1 MRPRTYFCLFF
12 AVSLGC
18 TGLHDRLKTEK
29 LNGPVDKHLQWTRSG
44 EPERVTTDAWWT
56 SFNDGTLTRLV
67 GTMHTQNL
75 DLRQAVQRINQ
86 AKAVLAGAAAA
97 AWPTIEANASAQQ
110 GRANTPFG
118 IVVDSEQYGASVG
131 AAYEI
136 DVWNKLGAREKASNY
151 NQKATVLEQH
161 ALAMSLTAQ
170 LVDLYF
176 AYAEQMEIKRLLTRQ
191 LETNQVMLTLLK
203 QRFGYGLAQ
212 ATDVLQQEQNTKA
225 LQALI
230 APIDAQRDNVRNQIA
245 TMVGAVAIGF
255 SLTDAET
262 IKLPVIGAPP
272 KLGVPADLLSQRPD
286 LRAFQLRIKASD
298 ENVAAAI
305 ADRLPA
311 FRIRASAGY
320 GARSFSDL
328 LDQWLWSVTGSMVAP
343 LFDGGRRAAEV
354 DRMKAILEETL
365 LEFKKRYL
373 VAIADVETALSNED
387 GQRLR
392 LDALR
397 SELKTSRVLLR
408 ETKAR
413 YLDGLLDYLPVLN
426 ALQATHR
433 AERNVVNARRQLLM
447 QRVALHRA
455 IGGHWLS
462 KVRLAEQTGDKE

>member
-1 MRPRTYFCLFF
+1 MRRRIYICLIGAFF
-12 AVSLGC
+12 IGC
-18 TGLHDRLKTEK
+18 TSLHERVKPAE
-29 LNGPVDKHLQWTRSG
+29 LNGPATPQLRWTHSTG
-44 EPERVTTDAWWT
+44 SQQTTGSWWAT
-56 SFNDGTLTRLV
+56 FNDPKLTQLV
-67 GTMHTQNL
+67 ATMHDQNL
-75 DLRQAVQRINQ
+75 DLKQAVQRIKQ
-86 AKAVLAGAAAA
+86 ARAVLAGAAAA
-97 AWPTIEANASAQQ
+97 AWPTVEANASAQQ

-136 DVWNKLGAREKASNY
+136 DAWNKLGARRKASDY
-151 NQKATVLEQH
+151 NQKATILEQQ

-176 AYAEQMEIKRLLTRQ
+176 AYAEQLEIKRLLSQQ
-191 LETNQVMLTLLK
+191 LHTNQVMLTLLK

-230 APIDAQRDNVRNQIA
+230 APLDAQRDSVRNQIA
-245 TMVGAVAIGF
+245 TMLGTVAIDF
-255 SLTDAET
+255 SLDEPDH
-262 IKLPVIGAPP
+262 IKLPVLSGAPQ
-272 KLGVPADLLSQRPD
+272 LGVPADLLTQRPD
-286 LRAFQLRIKASD
+286 LRAIQLRIKASD

-328 LDQWLWSVTGSMVAP
+328 LDQWLWSITGSVVAP

-354 DRMKAILEETL
+354 DRMKAIVEETL

-373 VAIADVETALSNED
+373 VAIADVETALASEQ
-387 GQRLR
+387 GQRAR
-392 LDALR
+392 LSALR
-397 SELKTSRVLLR
+397 AELKTARVLLR

-433 AERNVVNARRQLLM
+433 AERNVVAARRQLLI

-455 IGGHWLS
+455 IGGHWVS